1 MNPKETTF
9 TKFRSRLALTMSG
22 GNWVLELPGRDRR
35 NLVWFWF
42 DGIFAAA
49 SDVFP
54 LNYLSLLL
62 IAIGGTGEQVGAFT
76 ALTSLS
82 AALFLMPGALLEER
96 LGNRKLITIISGGY
110 LARAALLAI
119 AILPFFFSGQ
129 TLIWAFITVSVVRVA
144 VANLAFPPWISL
156 VNDIVPLQGR
166 GRYFGSRNTAMTL
179 AVILVTWL
187 VGFSVSNLDGISGYQ
202 WMIVLSI
209 IFGLLSIFAFSHI
222 QDPKPSTSYE
232 QIADFS
238 LRGVWQD
245 LRTNPHFFSFT
256 LIFAAWNFVL
266 FFSAPFF
273 NVYMVEDLRFDAT
286 SIGYVLISGSVFKM
300 LTQKKAGEWADRF
313 GEGRILTIMMFLI
326 PSVPILWMLSSTLWQ
341 VIIINGIAGFLWGVF
356 ELTSFNYLLHI
367 TPNTGRSR
375 FSAVYQITITLAAS
389 AGAAVGTL
397 IYYQWGIPGAFLSS
411 GFGRLATAIAFLLLT
426 RSINQ
431 ALRYKKAQPVA
442 QDADPQNQ

>member
-1 MNPKETTF
+1 MNPKDINF
-9 TKFRSRLALTMSG
+9 SKFLSRAALAMSG
-22 GNWVLELPGRDRR
+22 GTWVLELPRRDRR
-35 NLVWFWF
+35 NLIWFWF
-42 DGIFAAA
+42 DGLFAAA

-54 LNYLSLLL
+54 FNYLSLLL
-62 IAIGGTGEQVGAFT
+62 IAIGGSGEQVGTFT

-82 AALFLMPGALLEER
+82 AALFLMPGALMEER
-96 LGNRKLITIISGGY
+96 LGHRKLITIISGGY
-110 LARAALLAI
+110 LARAALLVI

-129 TLIWAFITVSVVRVA
+129 TLIWAFILISVVRVA
-144 VANLAFPPWISL
+144 AANLAFPPWISL

-209 IFGLLSIFAFSHI
+209 IFGLISVFAFSHI
-222 QDPKPSTSYE
+222 EDPKPAASLE

-245 LRTNPHFFSFT
+245 FRKNPHFFSFT
-256 LIFAAWNFVL
+256 MIFAAWNFVL

-273 NVYMVEDLRFDAT
+273 IVYMVEDLRFDAT

-313 GEGRILTIMMFLI
+313 GEGKILTIMMFLI
-326 PSVPILWMLSSTLWQ
+326 PTVPILWMFSSTLWQ

-375 FSAVYQITITLAAS
+375 FSAVYQIIITLAAS
-389 AGAAVGTL
+389 AGAATGTL
-397 IYYQWGIPGAFLSS
+397 IYNQWGIPGAFLSS
-411 GFGRLATAIAFLLLT
+411 GFGRLATAIAFMLLT
-426 RSINQ
+426 RSVDL
-431 ALRYKKAQPVA
+431 ALRSKQAEPVP
-442 QDADPQNQ
+442 QVPDPQNQ

>member
-1 MNPKETTF
+1 MNSKETTF
-9 TKFRSRLALTMSG
+9 TKLRSRLALTMSG

-129 TLIWAFITVSVVRVA
+129 TLIWAFITVSVIRVA

-156 VNDIVPLQGR
+156 VNDIVPLHGR

-209 IFGLLSIFAFSHI
+209 VFGLLSIFSFSHI
-222 QDPKPSTSYE
+222 EDPKPSASRE

-245 LRTNPHFFSFT
+245 LRKNPHFFSFT

-367 TPNTGRSR
+367 TPNIGRSR
-375 FSAVYQITITLAAS
+375 FSAVYQIIITLAAS

-397 IYYQWGIPGAFLSS
+397 IYNQWGIPGAFLSS
-411 GFGRLATAIAFLLLT
+411 GFGRLATAIAFMLLT
-426 RSINQ
+426 RSVDQ
-431 ALRYKKAQPVA
+431 ALRHKKSDPVG